1 MYAHVALSM
10 YAHMWLLPLYLSIP
24 LYIPQDAPPLSVFYC
39 RPLCFLIKNEFFAL
53 GRFAFVLFFR
63 TLDAGGTPPF
73 AAPQKPARAPGSLC
87 LGLAQHI
94 QLGMLGD
101 PT

>member
-39 RPLCFLIKNEFFAL
+39 RPVCFLLKNQFFAL
-53 GRFAFVLFFR
+53 GRFAFVLFCRSLGRGYVLSYKKLFKKKSR
-63 TLDAGGTPPF
+63 VALGASWE
-73 AAPQKPARAPGSLC
+73 QK
-87 LGLAQHI
+87 
-94 QLGMLGD
+94 
-101 PT
+101 